1 MATATDDQVRAAEL
15 GWLER
20 LPWRRLILILL
31 SVVILAVV
39 AIGAYKT
46 LTLPADESGTP
57 RPRGRTSSSW
67 AWPRGRS
74 SG

>member
-1 MATATDDQVRAAEL
+1 MATGTDDQVRAAEL

-39 AIGAYKT
+39 AIGADRK
-46 LTLPADESGTP
+46 SVV
-57 RPRGRTSSSW
+57 
-67 AWPRGRS
+67 
-74 SG
+74 